1 MQGQASGSR
10 ASLPLHF
17 VASQMP
23 YFWGPGSVC
32 FTMLVPDSW
41 YLLLVFLGAVHLP
54 LSLWSLLYD
63 SQGSGRSMVTAALP
77 LSLRFFQQTL
87 FCKSL

>member
-32 FTMLVPDSW
+32 FTMLVPGSW

-54 LSLWSLLYD
+54 LSLWSPLYD
-63 SQGSGRSMVTAALP
+63 SQGSGRSQPGHGDSRIAFESA
-77 LSLRFFQQTL
+77 FFPAGFVL
-87 FCKSL
+87 